1 MLGAGITGTGASMR
15 KLIYAN
21 MLWNTAFVLQG
32 LSEMAGLTSIHE
44 ALPPQIKWI
53 WLIALAGGNLAIHLM
68 MLRRATD

>member
-1 MLGAGITGTGASMR
+1 MR

-21 MLWNTAFVLQG
+21 MAWNTAFVLQG
-32 LSEMAGLTSIHE
+32 LSEMLGFTHVHE

-68 MLRRATD
+68 MLRKTSQDAQA